1 MLLNLMTIVIILR
14 EFVDGLSFLF
24 AVSMNIKA
32 FQNVKICNLVDS
44 TKVSDDL
51 AASIF
56 VLE

>member
-1 MLLNLMTIVIILR
+1 MTIVIILIKY
-14 EFVDGLSFLF
+14 VYGLSFLF

-32 FQNVKICNLVDS
+32 FRNVKICNLIDN

-56 VLE
+56 LLE